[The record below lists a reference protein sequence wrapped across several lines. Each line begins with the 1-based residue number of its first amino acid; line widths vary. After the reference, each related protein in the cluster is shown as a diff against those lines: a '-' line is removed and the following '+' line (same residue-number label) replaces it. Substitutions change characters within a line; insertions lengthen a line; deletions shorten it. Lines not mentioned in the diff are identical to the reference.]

1 MSSNSVLSVQRALQ
15 QLPHLDGQLVQVEGV
30 LEFERDG
37 VALKIDRPLPGTHMT
52 YIRLL
57 GGHCSAA
64 LFRTLLSHLKHQ
76 RVQVIGLMRLLHG
89 TTGRVERRRQPRAS
103 LDTLLI
109 LSL

>member
-1 MSSNSVLSVQRALQ
+1 MSSHSVLSVQRALQ
-15 QLPHLDGQLVQVEGV
+15 QLPQLDGQLVQVEGI

-37 VALKIDRPLPGTHMT
+37 VALKVDRPVPGTHT
-52 YIRLL
+52 SYIRLL
-57 GGHCSAA
+57 GGHCSAV
-64 LFRTLLSHLKHQ
+64 LFRALLGNLKHQ

-89 TTGRVERRRQPRAS
+89 AAGRPERRRQPRAT